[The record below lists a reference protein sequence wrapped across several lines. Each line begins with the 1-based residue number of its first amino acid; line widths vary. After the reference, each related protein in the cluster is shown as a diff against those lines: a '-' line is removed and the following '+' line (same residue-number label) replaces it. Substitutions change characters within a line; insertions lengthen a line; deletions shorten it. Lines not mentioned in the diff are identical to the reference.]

1 VKQFAW
7 HDLTMCRRAC
17 WLLLLLSTSVFAQTP
32 RSLFD
37 EGTALYSQ
45 GQFAEA
51 ARKFEASFTARP
63 VPVTKFNV
71 ARAWEQAGETLKA
84 IDAWQAWLDMSP
96 TSPERTTAEQSL
108 QALGAKL
115 SKLGVQ
121 ALTLTSLPVG
131 ARVSIDGS
139 AMGVTPL
146 TVELTPTRHLIRLEA
161 EGRVPLERTY
171 VLRLERP
178 AVETFDLAPLEGGPV
193 ATPLPLSPMAPAP
206 VTPSRGEDTVE
217 VHVAA
222 PGKEV
227 RLFRLNGN
235 PNGECR
241 APCDVP
247 ITRAS
252 DAFYLAGRDLI
263 SSGSFILLDHA
274 KNGRVSIQIKTKG
287 SPTWLSLG
295 GLLFGLSA
303 VVGGASTFTAAIY
316 RGSQPWNEGQTI
328 FFGTSLGFTLL
339 GAIGIAIVAATNG
352 TTVTF
357 DGE

>member
-1 VKQFAW
+1 M
-7 HDLTMCRRAC
+7 LRRAC
-17 WLLLLLSTSVFAQTP
+17 WLLLLLSTAAFAQTP

-51 ARKFEASFTARP
+51 ARKFEASFAARP

-84 IDAWQAWLDMSP
+84 IDAWQTWLEMSP
-96 TSPERTTAEQSL
+96 TSPERSTAEQSL
-108 QALGAKL
+108 QVLGAKL

-121 ALTLTSLPVG
+121 ALTLTSLPAG
-131 ARVSIDGS
+131 ARVIIDGA

-146 TVELTPTRHLIRLEA
+146 TVELTPTRHLVRLEA

-171 VLRLERP
+171 VVRLERP
-178 AVETFDLAPLEGGPV
+178 AVETYELAPLEAGGGVVFGPAV
-193 ATPLPLSPMAPAP
+193 PLP
-206 VTPSRGEDTVE
+206 TEQRRTEDTVE
-217 VHVAA
+217 VHVVA

-328 FFGTSLGFTLL
+328 FFGTSLGFTLV